1 MGVMR
6 YHGFNKGKACHTLY
20 PSHGGSLGG
29 DRKDSRKKKET
40 NIVRNLEFNRAGIRG
55 KWVLILDDI
64 TTRGTS
70 FVQCAEK
77 LYANGAEYVC
87 GFFMGKTVDQ

>member
-1 MGVMR
+1 MEEVSEATGIR
-6 YHGFNKGKACHTLY
+6 NGFECIRIKF
-20 PSHGGSLGG
+20 
-29 DRKDSRKKKET
+29 DRKDSREKKEANT
-40 NIVRNLEFNRAGIRG
+40 VRNLEFDRAGIRG
-55 KWVLILDDI
+55 KWVLVLDDI

-87 GFFMGKTVDQ
+87 GFFMGKTVDW

>member
-1 MGVMR
+1 MPHAIPVSLRKSRRRQEGFPQEEGDEYRAELGVQ
-6 YHGFNKGKACHTLY
+6 
-20 PSHGGSLGG
+20 P
-29 DRKDSRKKKET
+29 
-40 NIVRNLEFNRAGIRG
+40 AGIRG
-55 KWVLILDDI
+55 KWVLLLDDI

-87 GFFMGKTVDQ
+87 GFFMVKTVDQ